1 MRHLHGLLSP
11 FESVHANRA
20 SSECP
25 RFFSEQID
33 EAIGPEEEDEDS
45 EEEEDDFREESD
57 EEPEEEE

>member
-1 MRHLHGLLSP
+1 LKPRTLSP
-11 FESVHANRA
+11 FRGVYEIGG